1 MIKNLKKVFNAKK
14 IVLITSKSNQDLVL
28 TKIAEKNGIKF
39 FRGHAQDVL
48 DRMFRASQKYRFK
61 NIISCTA
68 DNPLIDANYAKKILK
83 FHKQKKND
91 LTTNL
96 TLPIGMFAY
105 AIKTESLKKIIKTKN
120 SKNTETWVE
129 YFQKMK
135 NLKTD
140 DYGKPKIKENLRLTI
155 DYIEDY
161 KTVNQVL
168 KNSSSEFP
176 RVNDILKLSK
186 KSLASL
192 KLILILN
199 KKLL

>member
-1 MIKNLKKVFNAKK
+1 
-14 IVLITSKSNQDLVL
+14 
-28 TKIAEKNGIKF
+28 
-39 FRGHAQDVL
+39 
-48 DRMFRASQKYRFK
+48 
-61 NIISCTA
+61 
-68 DNPLIDANYAKKILK
+68 
-83 FHKQKKND
+83 
-91 LTTNL
+91 
-96 TLPIGMFAY
+96 
-105 AIKTESLKKIIKTKN
+105 
-120 SKNTETWVE
+120 
-129 YFQKMK
+129 MK